1 MYTTIQKL
9 LRYIFFFYLPSE
21 IIQYSDLLNISE
33 ETLYNFK
40 DVLINRKFKRTA
52 FFQNLIFLVTF

>member
-9 LRYIFFFYLPSE
+9 MRYYNFFYLPSE

-33 ETLYNFK
+33 EILYIFK
-40 DVLINRKFKRTA
+40 DALINRKFKRTA
-52 FFQNLIFLVTF
+52 FIKIKM

>member
-9 LRYIFFFYLPSE
+9 LRYYFFYLPSE

-40 DVLINRKFKRTA
+40 DVLINRKFKEQH
-52 FFQNLIFLVTF
+52 FFKILFF

>member
-9 LRYIFFFYLPSE
+9 MRYYYFFYLPSE

-52 FFQNLIFLVTF
+52 FFQNLIF